1 MQSYS
6 ALIEDLLKG
15 DTPKE
20 KYEHLKDILH
30 HLEVLCYPRRG
41 TQDDSF
47 DVYDFAN
54 FITPHIKNPNE

>member
-1 MQSYS
+1 MTSYMNE
-6 ALIEDLLKG
+6 IYDMINGE
-15 DTPKE
+15 TPKE
-20 KYEHLKDILH
+20 KYDNLKEIMH

-54 FITPHIKNPNE
+54 FFTPLIKKP